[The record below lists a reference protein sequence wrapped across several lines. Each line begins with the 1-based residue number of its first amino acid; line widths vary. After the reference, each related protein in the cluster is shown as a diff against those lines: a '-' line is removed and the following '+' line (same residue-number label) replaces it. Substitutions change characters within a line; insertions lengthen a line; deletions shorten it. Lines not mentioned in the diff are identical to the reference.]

1 MSAIDLFDQINL
13 AVLDLQGASY
23 QGYERPLKSLGRL
36 LNHDDLRTINQ
47 TLTAGLDYAGF
58 LAESE
63 KTGGSMA
70 GSHRL
75 V

>member
-36 LNHDDLRTINQ
+36 LNPLQ
-47 TLTAGLDYAGF
+47 EA
-58 LAESE
+58 
-63 KTGGSMA
+63 
-70 GSHRL
+70 
-75 V
+75 

>member
-58 LAESE
+58 LA
-63 KTGGSMA
+63 
-70 GSHRL
+70 
-75 V
+75 